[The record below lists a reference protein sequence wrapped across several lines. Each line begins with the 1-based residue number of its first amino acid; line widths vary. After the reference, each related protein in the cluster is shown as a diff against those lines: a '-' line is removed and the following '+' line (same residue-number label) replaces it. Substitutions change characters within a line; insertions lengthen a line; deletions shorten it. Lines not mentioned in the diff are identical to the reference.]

1 MIEVEDEQLGHCYML
16 TEKEYCEYQCLK
28 EKAREWNSILCDA
41 RDTIKSMR
49 RRARL

>member
-28 EKAREWNSILCDA
+28 QRLDEWNQVLEEAKEC
-41 RDTIKSMR
+41 IKDLR
-49 RRARL
+49 GDKQ